1 MGHPSPHAYALRT
14 SSRDLRPR
22 PPPGLASQPP
32 ARASPPP
39 PRVPH
44 PTKVLFTSALHWA
57 QATPMD
63 YYQFRHRANLIAI
76 LALIAAIAYAF
87 YVIAGE
93 GVITLDHPLYALR
106 TSSPI
111 RLDFPH
117 SATPSPAS
125 LCRRRARGE
134 QPQNTE
140 RERGEYYA
148 PPLTSHYRFIYLFAR
163 FDVFRE
169 FFQRFLCLCA
179 FLCLTERDGWYILHL
194 VSLSS

>member
-93 GVITLDHPLYALR
+93 GVIPY
-106 TSSPI
+106 I
-111 RLDFPH
+111 RL
-117 SATPSPAS
+117 TVS
-125 LCRRRARGE
+125 L
-134 QPQNTE
+134 
-140 RERGEYYA
+140 
-148 PPLTSHYRFIYLFAR
+148 
-163 FDVFRE
+163 
-169 FFQRFLCLCA
+169 LCLFGVFIVC
-179 FLCLTERDGWYILHL
+179 FVVLF
-194 VSLSS
+194 SLD